1 MFIRYHMTPLP
12 ITVTPETT
20 VAEAIDIVQEKNI
33 RHLLVADQQGRLQ
46 GILSDRDLRSARPSS
61 VARSRERHRVEEQVN
76 NTPVSVLMTR
86 DCLTLSPNATLDD
99 ALLLFQ
105 SRKIGAL
112 PVVGD
117 EDKVVGIF
125 STADLMNA
133 YRNLFGLGEKGSVLI
148 SIEDNGDPQAMSRL
162 VRVMEE
168 KQVSF
173 TRLVRT
179 DGGSTG
185 RAMIFLRINT
195 YNIRAVHK
203 ALEAAG
209 FTIHVPD
216 EFKE

>member
-1 MFIRYHMTPLP
+1 MFIRYHMTPSP
-12 ITVTPETT
+12 ITVKPETT
-20 VAEAIDIVQEKNI
+20 VAEAMDIAQQKNI
-33 RHLLVADQQGRLQ
+33 RHLLVADEQGELQ

-61 VARSRERHRVEEQVN
+61 VARSQERQRVEEQVN

-86 DCLTLSPNATLDD
+86 DCLTLNPNATLDD

-112 PVVGD
+112 PVVSD

-125 STADLMNA
+125 TTADLMNA
-133 YRNLFGLGEKGSVLI
+133 YRSLFGLGEKGSVLI
-148 SIEDNGDPQAMSRL
+148 SIEEAGDPQAMSRL

-179 DGGSTG
+179 DGNDKR
-185 RAMIFLRINT
+185 RAMMYLRINT

-209 FTIHVPD
+209 FTIQVPE

>member
-1 MFIRYHMTPLP
+1 MFIRYHMTPSP

-20 VAEAIDIVQEKNI
+20 VAEAMGILQQRNI
-33 RHLLVADQQGRLQ
+33 RHLLVVDGQGSLQ

-61 VARSRERHRVEEQVN
+61 VARSKERQQVEEQVN

-86 DCLTLSPNATLDD
+86 DCLSLTPNATLDD
-99 ALLLFQ
+99 ALLMFQ

-112 PVVGD
+112 PVLND
-117 EDKVVGIF
+117 EEKVVGVF
-125 STADLMNA
+125 TTADLMNA
-133 YRNLFGLGEKGSVLI
+133 YRCLFGLGEMGSMLV
-148 SIEDNGDPQAMSRL
+148 SIEDNGDPQAMSKL

-179 DGGSTG
+179 NGGHESKP
-185 RAMIFLRINT
+185 MIFLRINT
-195 YNIRAVHK
+195 YNVRSVYK

-209 FTIHVPD
+209 FTIHVPE
-216 EFKE
+216 EFRK